1 MARALHAET
10 TTQPRGAGNAKIRR
24 KTKSHSHRKH
34 AASAKSQ
41 KNLVDDF
48 DDEEGEEDD
57 DDDDDEEE
65 NEEFPGKS
73 NTANSKSKFEQQSFW
88 RIR

>member
-1 MARALHAET
+1 M
-10 TTQPRGAGNAKIRR
+10 
-24 KTKSHSHRKH
+24 
-34 AASAKSQ
+34 AKSQ

-48 DDEEGEEDD
+48 DDDEDVE

-88 RIR
+88 RIRWF